1 MTRRLLNAI
10 ARWFFVN
17 HLKPLCDDYIRAEL
31 AKAEMGKTM
40 TPRRKEHVAN
50 AHH

>member
-1 MTRRLLNAI
+1 MTRLLTAI

-31 AKAEMGKTM
+31 AKAAMGK
-40 TPRRKEHVAN
+40 RKKYIGEPQQ
-50 AHH
+50 